1 MSTGEDLTVL
11 ILLPRASLVAQMVKN
26 QPALWETQVSSLGW
40 EDPLE
45 KGMATHSG
53 ILSGEIPWTEEP
65 GGMGSWDCKESDVT
79 E

>member
-1 MSTGEDLTVL
+1 
-11 ILLPRASLVAQMVKN
+11 
-26 QPALWETQVSSLGW
+26 
-40 EDPLE
+40 
-45 KGMATHSG
+45 MATRSG